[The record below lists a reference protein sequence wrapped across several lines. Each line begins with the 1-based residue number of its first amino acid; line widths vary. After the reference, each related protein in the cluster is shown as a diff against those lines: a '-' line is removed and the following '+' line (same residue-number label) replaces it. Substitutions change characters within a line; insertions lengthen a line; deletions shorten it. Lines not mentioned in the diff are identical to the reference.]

1 MNVPGLRRSAG
12 ANGRRVYALSRTDFS
27 EGLPVSS
34 GFFDETNVKI
44 QFVLSENESGF
55 R

>member
-27 EGLPVSS
+27 EIT
-34 GFFDETNVKI
+34 GFERLFDETNVKI